1 MSDVSPAG
9 SYDFYLPGD
18 LIAQDPPVRRGDS
31 RLLLVEPGSGVAGER
46 VFRQLPEI
54 LRAGDLLV
62 LNESRVLPAR
72 LLTVREDT
80 GGQVEILLVRPE
92 TSAGTWLALARPG
105 RRLREGTRLVVRRV
119 TEKTA
124 SAGPV
129 LEVTGRLEEGQVLVK
144 GEVDPGVLA
153 EQWGVPPLPPYIR
166 RKQGDFQSERGER
179 DRDRYQTVFAVTDDS
194 GAGSVA
200 APTAG
205 LHFSDTI
212 LKALAGRGVDT
223 VHLSLHVGPGTFR
236 EPSSEQFAARRLHDE
251 YFHLPS
257 TTSARI
263 ARTRR
268 DGGRVIAVG
277 TTSLRVLETVARL
290 ELPPDGPDRLDLG
303 SVPAVN
309 WPEFTGEAVRRKG
322 HWDVRGR
329 TRLFLRPP
337 DRVTAVDGLL
347 TNFHLPGSSLLML
360 VATLAG
366 EETWPVVYA
375 HAVNERMR
383 FYSYGDCMLILPEIS
398 GLKGM

>member
-1 MSDVSPAG
+1 MSDVSPAE
-9 SYDFYLPGD
+9 SYVFDLPGD
-18 LIAQDPPVRRGDS
+18 LIAQDPPARRGDS
-31 RLLLVEPGSGVAGER
+31 RLLLVEPASGVAGER

-92 TSAGTWLALARPG
+92 TSARTWLALARPG
-105 RRLREGTRLVVRRV
+105 RRLRAGTRLVVRRV
-119 TEKTA
+119 TEKTG

-129 LEVTGRLEEGQVLVK
+129 LEVAGRLAEGQVLVK
-144 GEVDPGVLA
+144 GEVDPGILA
-153 EQWGVPPLPPYIR
+153 EQCGVPPLPPYIR
-166 RKQGDFQSERGER
+166 RELGDLHSERGRR
-179 DRDRYQTVFAVTDDS
+179 DRDRYQTVFAVADNS

-205 LHFSDTI
+205 LHFSDPI
-212 LKALAGRGVDT
+212 LKALSGRGVET

-236 EPSSEQFAARRLHDE
+236 EPTSEQFTARRLHDE
-251 YFHLPS
+251 FFHLPS
-257 TTSARI
+257 ATAARI

-303 SVPAVN
+303 SGPADN
-309 WPEFTGEAVRRKG
+309 RPEFTGEAVRHRG
-322 HWDVRGR
+322 HWEVWGR

-360 VATLAG
+360 VAIVAG
-366 EETWPVVYA
+366 EKIWPKVYA

-383 FYSYGDCMLILPEIS
+383 FYSYGDCMLILPGVS
-398 GLKGM
+398 RLKGM